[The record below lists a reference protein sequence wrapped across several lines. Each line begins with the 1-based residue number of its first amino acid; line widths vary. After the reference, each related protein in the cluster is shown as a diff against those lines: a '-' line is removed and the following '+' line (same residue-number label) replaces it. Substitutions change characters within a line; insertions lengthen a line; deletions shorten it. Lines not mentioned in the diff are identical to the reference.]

1 MPHLATRPLLL
12 LAGTLTLTATQLS
25 AASQVLLHID
35 PQSRNCPV
43 TIYAQPRFTS
53 GLMLVPSP
61 LATRDRAGVHLH
73 LEDPDGRPIRSAEI
87 TLRGLAATRGVQPAS
102 LGNSPESRQPP
113 QTFHVVSSG
122 DTPGALT
129 ADLWLAHAVTIQSVS
144 VTAVNFA
151 SAPAWQ
157 ASGDSSCIVVPNGNR
172 LVGSLR

>member
-12 LAGTLTLTATQLS
+12 LAGTLTATQLS
-25 AASQVLLHID
+25 AGSQVLLHPD

-43 TIYAQPRFTS
+43 SLYAQPRFPS
-53 GLMLVPSP
+53 GIMLVPSQS
-61 LATRDRAGVHLH
+61 ATRDRAGVHLH
-73 LEDPDGRPIRSAEI
+73 LEDLDGRPIRSAEI
-87 TLRGLAATRGVQPAS
+87 TLRGIAATHGVQPAS
-102 LGNSPESRQPP
+102 LGNSPESKQPT
-113 QTFHVVSSG
+113 QTFHVVSSE

-144 VTAVNFA
+144 VTTVNFA

-157 ASGDSSCIVVPNGNR
+157 ASQTSSCIAVPNGSR